1 MQETP
6 NLNYVNQLARGDEA
20 IKNELITVIKTEFP
34 EEKEDYYKS
43 VKEQEFK
50 KIEENVHR
58 LKHKIS
64 ILGLEKSYKIA
75 NEFEHNLR
83 EHSLKKQQDFE
94 KILIAITNYIET
106 I

>member
-1 MQETP
+1 MEKP
-6 NLNYVNQLARGDEA
+6 NLEYVDKLARGDESVRIMLINV
-20 IKNELITVIKTEFP
+20 IKNEFP
-34 EEKEDYYKS
+34 EEKEDYYNS
-43 VKEQEFK
+43 LNNKEYK

-83 EHSLKKQQDFE
+83 ALNLNKVEDFE
-94 KILIAITNYIET
+94 KILIVISDYLKT

>member
-1 MQETP
+1 MEKP
-6 NLNYVNQLARGDEA
+6 NLAYVDKLANGDESVR
-20 IKNELITVIKTEFP
+20 KMLIDVIKTEFP
-34 EEKEDYYKS
+34 EEKEDYYNSLKNNDC
-43 VKEQEFK
+43 K
-50 KIEENVHR
+50 KTEENVHR

-83 EHSLKKQQDFE
+83 ELNLDKVEDFE
-94 KILIAITNYIET
+94 KILIVISAYLKT

>member
-1 MQETP
+1 MEQP
-6 NLNYVNQLARGDEA
+6 NLDYINQLARGDTSIE
-20 IKNELITVIKTEFP
+20 KTLIDVIKTEFP
-34 EEKEDYYKS
+34 EEKQDYFDSIEK
-43 VKEQEFK
+43 KAFK

-64 ILGLEKSYKIA
+64 ILGLEKSYEIA

-83 EHSLKKQQDFE
+83 EHSLKRQEDFE
-94 KILIAITNYIET
+94 KILEVISEYIET